1 MRFADNRSKPFAG
14 GDRLQIWKVFRMT
27 IGQNVLHRRVLR
39 RYFCS
44 SDLLHMPGKFCVNQS
59 HSNGVV
65 WTKKVAYGLRNICC
79 VFAA

>member
-14 GDRLQIWKVFRMT
+14 GDRLQMT
-27 IGQNVLHRRVLR
+27 
-39 RYFCS
+39 Y
-44 SDLLHMPGKFCVNQS
+44 LHMQGKFCVNQS